1 MQNLR
6 VKAISIL
13 LETSFVGNDFLIDGV
28 CSSSAP
34 ISNKVTFVNN
44 LVDLDLNALDSV
56 RTLFLVK
63 ELPSDTKNCAF
74 IVTSN
79 PRLAFA
85 KVSAMLKSADH
96 STGIHELSLIEP
108 NVHIGL
114 NVSIGPFSVVH
125 ENAFIGD
132 NVVIENGVTIGGSV
146 HLEKNVR
153 VKSNSVLGTD
163 GFGFEFSPER
173 FPVRI
178 HHFGGLRI
186 GENVEIGC
194 NTVICRGTIGD
205 TVISSDVKIDDH
217 VFIAH
222 NVRIGRRSMI
232 IAGTEI
238 SGSVTIGDDCWI
250 SPQVTILNKVSI
262 GTGATVGIG
271 SVVIRDVESGSV
283 VAGNPARPLRRK
295 ND

>member
-1 MQNLR
+1 MQNLS
-6 VKAISIL
+6 VKDISIL
-13 LETSFVGNDFLIDGV
+13 LESSFVGNDFLIDGA

-34 ISNKVTFVNN
+34 TSNKVTFVNN
-44 LVDLDLNALDSV
+44 LVDLDLSTHDSV

-63 ELPSDTKNCAF
+63 ELPLDTKNCAF
-74 IVTSN
+74 IVTAN

-85 KVSAMLKSADH
+85 KVSALLKSANH
-96 STGIHELSLIEP
+96 STGLHQHSIIEP
-108 NVHIGL
+108 NVNIGL
-114 NVSIGPFSVVH
+114 NVSIGPFSVIH

-132 NVVIENGVTIGGSV
+132 NVIIENGVTIGSSV

-163 GFGFEFSPER
+163 GFGFEYSPER
-173 FPVRI
+173 IPIRI
-178 HHFGGLRI
+178 HHLGGLRI

-194 NTVICRGTIGD
+194 NTVICRGTIED
-205 TVISSDVKIDDH
+205 TVIASDVKIDDH

-222 NVRIGRRSMI
+222 NVKIGRRSMI

-262 GTGATVGIG
+262 GAGATIGIG
-271 SVVIRDVESGSV
+271 SVVIRDVEAGSV
-283 VAGNPARPLRRK
+283 VAGNPARPLRR
-295 ND
+295 NSE